1 MVGTLFAG
9 SYSKAALIFESMSY
23 VCIKFR
29 VQIHPCYVGT
39 YCYLYSRLTK
49 VHWKRLESLD
59 TEDFETFG
67 GQIYLSEWKHTNMN
81 VHGCVL
87 CKSD

>member
-1 MVGTLFAG
+1 M
-9 SYSKAALIFESMSY
+9 LIHIAIY
-23 VCIKFR
+23 T
-29 VQIHPCYVGT
+29 PDY
-39 YCYLYSRLTK
+39 LTK
-49 VHWKRLESLD
+49 VHLKRLESLD

-81 VHGCVL
+81 VHGFVL